1 MNKINIKP
9 NESLTPKQKT
19 DVSAIVKYYM
29 NKIKIDAEI
38 NQDELIEYIQEYIQ
52 QSEINGGTW

>member
-1 MNKINIKP
+1 MNKIIIKP

-19 DVSAIVKYYM
+19 EVSAIVKYYM

>member
-38 NQDELIEYIQEYIQ
+38 NQDELIEYIKEYIQ
-52 QSEINGGTW
+52 QSEINGGIW

>member
-1 MNKINIKP
+1 MNKIIIKP

>member
-1 MNKINIKP
+1 MNKIIIKP

-38 NQDELIEYIQEYIQ
+38 NQDDLIEYIQEYIQ

>member
-1 MNKINIKP
+1 
-9 NESLTPKQKT
+9 
-19 DVSAIVKYYM
+19 M

>member
-1 MNKINIKP
+1 MNKIIIKP

-19 DVSAIVKYYM
+19 DVSSIVKYYM

>member
-1 MNKINIKP
+1 
-9 NESLTPKQKT
+9 
-19 DVSAIVKYYM
+19 M

-52 QSEINGGTW
+52 QSEINGGIW